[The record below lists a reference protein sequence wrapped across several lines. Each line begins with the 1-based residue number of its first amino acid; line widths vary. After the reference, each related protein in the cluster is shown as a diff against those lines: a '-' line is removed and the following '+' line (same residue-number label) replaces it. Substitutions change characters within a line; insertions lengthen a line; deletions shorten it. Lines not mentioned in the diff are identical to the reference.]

1 MKKLVLVDGS
11 GFIYRAF
18 FALPPLTR
26 SDGTPIGAVFGFTN
40 ILISML
46 TNNSMDYFAIV
57 FDKGKKCF
65 RHDMYPEYKQN
76 RRETPPELGP
86 QFKIIREVCHAFNVP
101 CIEEDN
107 YEADDLIASYSQ
119 YALENGFTVKVVS
132 GDKDLIQLI
141 REGVE
146 LYDPLKA
153 KEITHAEVM
162 AKYGIRPEQMIDFLA
177 LCGDASDNIPGVS
190 SVGPKT
196 AAGLLNEFGDLTHI
210 IEEVTKIEKKKKV
223 HLKLM
228 EERDLAFLSQK
239 LATTDMNAPR
249 NTPIESLRTQNVD
262 IQAAKEFL
270 EAQEFNSLIPK
281 LNGIKHKATEKE
293 FVGITN
299 LNENASSAGILLIN
313 DLTMKTADGH
323 EALIDPKSK
332 EFLKMLDD
340 SSILKITN
348 NAKRLMHISS
358 GLSNFEDLSI
368 MSFLANGKDSSFSVS
383 HDSFLNLQRKLV
395 NTGQWDTY
403 VNVEKPLIRILYNIE
418 KAGFRVDAEKLEK
431 LTEFFDKLLKTI
443 KDNIFI
449 LAGKEINLDSPK
461 QVSDLLFNHLHIR
474 YFKRLKRGETPH
486 TNQAVLEELA
496 DAGYEIASHIIEWR
510 QVSKLRSTYS
520 KALVQKI
527 DPETSRIHTT
537 FNITKTITGRLSS
550 SDPNLQNIPVKT
562 NIGMKIR
569 EAFIAPRGSV
579 LISMDYSQIE
589 LRVLAHLSGCPK
601 LLKAFQENSDIH
613 TLTASEIFH
622 VPTEEVT
629 DDLRRKA
636 KAINFGII
644 YGMTSFGVSK
654 RVKMSNSEASQF
666 IENYFSKYPSVKSYI
681 DTTIK
686 KAYEFEYLNTI
697 LGRRCFIPNI
707 KAKNAQLRKFAER
720 QAVNAPI
727 QGSSADIMSVAM
739 VRITECKDIKARMIL
754 QIHDELIF
762 EAKAEEAEHQ
772 AELIKSIM
780 ESLNLISCP
789 LKVNSSTGTTWGSL

>member
-249 NTPIESLRTQNVD
+249 NTPIESLRAQNVD

-510 QVSKLRSTYS
+510 QISKLRSTYS

-569 EAFIAPRGSV
+569 DAFVAPQGSV

>member
-299 LNENASSAGILLIN
+299 LNENAASAGILLIN

-323 EALIDPKSK
+323 EALIDPTSK
-332 EFLKMLDD
+332 EFLEMLYD

-383 HDSFLNLQRKLV
+383 HDSFLNLQRKLI
-395 NTGQWDTY
+395 NTGQWGTY

-510 QVSKLRSTYS
+510 QISKLRSTYS

-569 EAFIAPRGSV
+569 DAFVAPQGSV

-789 LKVNSSTGTTWGSL
+789 LKVNSSIGATWGSL

>member
-65 RHDMYPEYKQN
+65 RHKIYPEYKQN

-196 AAGLLNEFGDLTHI
+196 AAGLLNEFGDLKHI
-210 IEEVTKIEKKKKV
+210 MEGVAKIEKKKKV

-228 EERDLAFLSQK
+228 EERELAFLSQK
-239 LATTDMNAPR
+239 LATTDINAPR
-249 NTPIESLRTQNVD
+249 NTPIELLKTKNVD
-262 IQAAKEFL
+262 IQVAKEFL

-293 FVGITN
+293 FVGITH
-299 LNENASSAGILLIN
+299 LNDNALSAGILLIN
-313 DLTMKTADGH
+313 DLTMKTADGR
-323 EALIDPKSK
+323 EALIDPSSK
-332 EFLKMLDD
+332 EFAEMLED

-348 NAKRLMHISS
+348 NAKRLMHINS

-418 KAGFRVDAEKLEK
+418 KAGFRVDANKLER

-474 YFKRLKRGETPH
+474 YFKRLKHGETPH

-510 QVSKLRSTYS
+510 QISKLRSTYS

-527 DPETSRIHTT
+527 EPETSRIHTT
-537 FNITKTITGRLSS
+537 FNITNTVTGRLSS

-569 EAFIAPRGSV
+569 EAFVAPQGSV

-601 LLKAFQENSDIH
+601 LLKAFKEDSDIH

-622 VPTEEVT
+622 VNPDDVTE
-629 DDLRRKA
+629 DLRRKA

-681 DTTIK
+681 DMTIK

-739 VRITECKDIKARMIL
+739 VRISECKEIKARMIL

-762 EAKAEEAEHQ
+762 EATEEEAEHQ

-789 LKVNSSTGTTWGSL
+789 LKVNSSIGSTWGSL